1 MGVLE
6 NANST
11 GTSLSIYPS
20 PAQDILMVSLAGNEP
35 LTSIELLDAL
45 GQQVLSLDQPSRET
59 MQLNIGYLPAGMYSV
74 IARTTTGEMLAKKI
88 QVLR

>member
-1 MGVLE
+1 MNPVDNGNRLLV
-6 NANST
+6 
-11 GTSLSIYPS
+11 YPS

-45 GQQVLSLDQPSRET
+45 GQQVLSLDQPATET

-74 IARTTTGEMLAKKI
+74 IARTTAGEMLAQKV